1 MSRFR
6 PALIGGVVIGL
17 LSSIPI
23 VSIGNVCC
31 CLWVV
36 LGGLLT
42 TYLDQQ
48 RRPEPIETA
57 DAVLGGLVAGL
68 IGSVISCAISAAIFA
83 ATGALVQES
92 IRNAIEG
99 NSQIPP
105 EWRDRPVV
113 SRPRVETASREMVR
127 RREAQYQRKLS
138 RSSGRGRPRRQDRIS
153 LGRRAGRSPHA
164 HLPRAARGRVPV
176 RQCSQKSW
184 RSQGRS
190 R

>member
-105 EWRDRPVV
+105 EWRDRIVGF
-113 SRPRVETASREMVR
+113 TAHGGMMVIIF
-127 RREAQYQRKLS
+127 A
-138 RSSGRGRPRRQDRIS
+138 IT
-153 LGRRAGRSPHA
+153 
-164 HLPRAARGRVPV
+164 VPV
-176 RQCSQKSW
+176 YAIFAMLGALLGVAFFKKKTPPPA
-184 RSQGRS
+184 
-190 R
+190 